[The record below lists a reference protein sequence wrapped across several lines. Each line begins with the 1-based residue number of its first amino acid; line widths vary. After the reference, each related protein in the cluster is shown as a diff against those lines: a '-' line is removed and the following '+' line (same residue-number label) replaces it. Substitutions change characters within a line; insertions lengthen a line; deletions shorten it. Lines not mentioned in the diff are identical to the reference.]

1 LFELEVPEI
10 QDGIVEIKSISREAG
25 SRTKMAVY
33 TADENVDPVGA
44 CVGSRGSRVQAI
56 VDELFGE
63 KIDII
68 NWSDNPEKLIS
79 SALSPAKV
87 ESVIINDEGKS
98 ATVIVPDYQLSLAIG
113 KEGQNVR
120 LAAKLCG
127 WKIDIKSHSQYFP
140 DVDFE
145 EYDDYDNAGDE
156 IIEEVDYIEDVPAD
170 EEYSDELTAEET
182 NEEIPSADEY
192 EIVEVEETAPEKP
205 KRGRKKK
212 EPAGSVE

>member
-1 LFELEVPEI
+1 M
-10 QDGIVEIKSISREAG
+10 EIKSISREAG

-33 TADENVDPVGA
+33 TADDNVDPVGA
-44 CVGSRGSRVQAI
+44 CVGSRGTRVQAI

-68 NWSDNPEKLIS
+68 NWSEDPEKLIS

-87 ESVIINDEGKS
+87 EKVIIHEDGKS

-127 WKIDIKSHSQYFP
+127 WKIDIKSHSQFFT
-140 DVDFE
+140 DEMEDFSSFDDTVEDDIEILE
-145 EYDDYDNAGDE
+145 EME
-156 IIEEVDYIEDVPAD
+156 PVTEFIEENEAEIEEP
-170 EEYSDELTAEET
+170 
-182 NEEIPSADEY
+182 
-192 EIVEVEETAPEKP
+192 PEKP

-212 EPAGSVE
+212 ESTVSEE

>member
-1 LFELEVPEI
+1 
-10 QDGIVEIKSISREAG
+10 
-25 SRTKMAVY
+25 MAVY
-33 TADENVDPVGA
+33 TTDENIDPVGA

-68 NWSDNPEKLIS
+68 NWSETPEKLIS

-87 ESVIINDEGKS
+87 ENVIINDEGKS

-140 DVDFE
+140 EGGDFE
-145 EYDDYDNAGDE
+145 DYDDYIEEAPVDE
-156 IIEEVDYIEDVPAD
+156 DDYIEEVPMDEDYSGEV
-170 EEYSDELTAEET
+170 TAEEEDT
-182 NEEIPSADEY
+182 ALPTTEEY
-192 EIVEVEETAPEKP
+192 EIVEVEEPAPEKP

-212 EPAGSVE
+212 EPAPDTEE